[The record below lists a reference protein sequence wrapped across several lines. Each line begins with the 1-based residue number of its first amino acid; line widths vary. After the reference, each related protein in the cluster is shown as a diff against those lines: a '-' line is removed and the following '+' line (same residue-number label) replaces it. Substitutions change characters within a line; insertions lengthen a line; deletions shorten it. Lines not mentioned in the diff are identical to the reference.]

1 MGFSRKTF
9 LIALAMIA
17 SGLSFQSSA
26 EVVEVYLLD
35 RLDGDLNEYCIDI
48 NGPPHRLELDVPI
61 QTHTCYSYKQD
72 PPPPT
77 TDQAMNSE
85 DIAAGK
91 LHLFKA
97 GLCGQVSGNQ
107 PGATISLVECED
119 IEEQSFV
126 LKENG
131 QFLWNSSEYGAEGTN
146 NPELCITAGP
156 ISWIGGRAGGPP
168 SKHQVRTLSLQPCG
182 DEAKAYQRWGTRT
195 EM

>member
-9 LIALAMIA
+9 LIVLAMIA

-119 IEEQSFV
+119 IEEQRFV

-131 QFLWNSSEYGAEGTN
+131 QFLWDSSEYGTEGTN
-146 NPELCITAGP
+146 IPELCITAGP